1 LRTFIFINN
10 KIRSRKNLNVS
21 TSMVEPYNAILSS
34 HSMIENSEITLLYD
48 NEALYEICS
57 KNLVPF
63 RRIHFMIS
71 TYAPILCM
79 TKALNTKSSIW
90 ELTSKSF
97 ETSSIM
103 ANCKLMRTKF
113 MACCLLYRGNIN
125 PKEINFALTSVKSN
139 ENIHFVNWC
148 PTGFKCGI
156 NYQTPKMIL
165 SSKIYYSS
173 RSVCMLVNTTAIKL
187 VFKRIS
193 FKFGFIYNDLNIF
206 KKKKKILCTRNAL
219 LYIGL
224 WVKAWKKVNLL
235 RLVRIWQR

>member
-1 LRTFIFINN
+1 
-10 KIRSRKNLNVS
+10 
-21 TSMVEPYNAILSS
+21 MVEPYNAILSS

-173 RSVCMLVNTTAIKL
+173 RSVCMLVNTTAINL

-193 FKFGFIYNDLNIF
+193 FKFDIMYSKRAFVHWFVGEGMEEGEFTEAREDMAALEKDYDELSQEELISP
-206 KKKKKILCTRNAL
+206 KILLSTS
-219 LYIGL
+219 
-224 WVKAWKKVNLL
+224 
-235 RLVRIWQR
+235 